1 MSNSQLDLG
10 TERIRTLLFKYALPA
25 IIAMT
30 AVSLYNIVDSIFI
43 GHGVGALALSGLT
56 IAKPFMDICAA
67 FGSLVGVGAGTL
79 VAIKLGEKD
88 ITSARRVLGNV
99 IVLNV
104 ALSILVM
111 VLGLLFL
118 DPILRAFGASDE
130 TLPPARSYMRIILFG
145 NVTTHIYFGLN
156 NMLRS
161 TGHPF
166 KSMTATIMAVL
177 INIIL
182 DPIFIFWLHMGVSGA
197 ALATVLSQLLAV
209 GWQITVFF
217 NPKETI
223 RFTRGIWRLDPQIT
237 RSMFAIGL
245 SPFLMNL
252 ASCFVMIILNNQLKH
267 YGGDIAIAAYG
278 VINRFVFVFF
288 MIVMGLC
295 QGMQPI
301 AGYNYGA
308 RQLPRVRRVFELTA
322 IAATF
327 VTLTVTLL
335 GELCPTLMVRIF
347 THDPELVSVSSS
359 ALRIVVCAF
368 FVVGAQA
375 VTTNFFTALGMAKK
389 AIFLSLSRQVF
400 MLIPLCLLL
409 PLLPDPSLLIY
420 KFTNLPIDNCS
431 LPTAPATLGLKGV
444 WWAWPIS
451 DFAAFLMA
459 AYMLVRQIRIFNQ
472 LHLDQQQLIAAEE
485 DFISDN

>member
-1 MSNSQLDLG
+1 MSQSPAHKDLG
-10 TERIRTLLFKYALPA
+10 TERIRTLLLKYALPA

-79 VAIKLGEKD
+79 VAIKLGEQD
-88 ITSARRVLGNV
+88 LTSARRVLGNV
-99 IVLNV
+99 IVLNI
-104 ALSILVM
+104 ALSVVVM
-111 VLGLLFL
+111 IAGLLFL
-118 DPILRAFGASDE
+118 DPILLAFGASEE
-130 TLPPARSYMRIILFG
+130 TLPFARDYMAIILYG

-177 INIIL
+177 INIVL
-182 DPIFIFWLHMGVSGA
+182 DPIFIFWLDMGVRGA
-197 ALATVLSQLLAV
+197 ALATVLSQVLAV
-209 GWQITVFF
+209 CWQITVFF
-217 NPKETI
+217 DKNETI
-223 RFTRGIWRLDPQIT
+223 HFTRGIWRLDGKLT
-237 RSMFAIGL
+237 GKMFSIGL

-252 ASCFVMIILNNQLKH
+252 ASCFVMIILNNQLKR
-267 YGGDIAIAAYG
+267 YGGDMAIAAYG

-308 RQLPRVRRVFELTA
+308 RQFPRVRRVFELTA
-322 IAATF
+322 IAATL
-327 VTLTVTLL
+327 VTTTVTLL
-335 GELCPTLMVRIF
+335 GEICPSLMVRIF
-347 THDPELVSVSSS
+347 THDAELIAASEH

-368 FVVGAQA
+368 FVVGSQA

-400 MLIPLCLLL
+400 MLVPLCMLL
-409 PLLPDPSLLIY
+409 PLLPWGDGV
-420 KFTNLPIDNCS
+420 
-431 LPTAPATLGLKGV
+431 LGLNGI
-444 WWAWPIS
+444 WWAWPTS

-459 AYMLVRQIRIFNQ
+459 AYLLMRQLRIFNQ
-472 LHLDQQQLIAAEE
+472 MHLDQQQLIAAEE
-485 DFISDN
+485 EFLSDSAPED